1 MTLDYA
7 PERQAA
13 PTVIADV
20 MQRLGVR
27 MSFAKGEEIFG
38 QDEEADLIHMVV
50 RGAARTTRFSAR
62 APARWPAPTGRCR
75 SLAQRPLPSMM
86 IATCRGDPVLSGSPV
101 CGVSPFN
108 IGFLQTVRISFSLVA
123 SSLSMSAMAASVTF
137 WISPDARS

>member
-50 RGAARTTRFSAR
+50 RGAARTTR
-62 APARWPAPTGRCR
+62 
-75 SLAQRPLPSMM
+75 
-86 IATCRGDPVLSGSPV
+86 
-101 CGVSPFN
+101 
-108 IGFLQTVRISFSLVA
+108 
-123 SSLSMSAMAASVTF
+123 
-137 WISPDARS
+137 